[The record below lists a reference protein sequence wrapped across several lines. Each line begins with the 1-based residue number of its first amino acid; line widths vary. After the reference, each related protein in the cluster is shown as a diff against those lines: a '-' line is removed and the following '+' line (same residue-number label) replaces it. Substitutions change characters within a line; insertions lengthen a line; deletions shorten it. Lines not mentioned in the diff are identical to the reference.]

1 MNNQEKQRK
10 YAQFKSRILELGLT
24 PYQWESIIKA
34 VAEALGI

>member
-1 MNNQEKQRK
+1 MDIQEREKRFAKFKRK
-10 YAQFKSRILELGLT
+10 IFELGLT